1 MVWII
6 DPNQRLTP
14 LSSQEPSNPQ
24 QPTSLALDTTH
35 QHDFGAATRDDS
47 GARQPASPTRALPKM
62 APVPADTTV
71 TSART
76 HHGDRMST
84 QAWVL
89 FAAMSIIWGLPYLFI
104 KVAVAEVDPATLV
117 FARTTL
123 ALVVLLPLA
132 IHGGALRAAARHWR
146 PAAIFAVLEMGIP
159 WLLLSHAETRIS
171 SALAG
176 LLLAAVPI
184 IGAIVTAFL
193 GDRHNIA
200 PVRVIGMVLGLV
212 GVGALVGVDA
222 TGGHLDWLSVAE
234 MLTVAACYAIA
245 PIIIDRQDNPA
256 PALGTI
262 TLSILLVSVAYLP
275 FGLPGLVSAWP
286 LQADTVGSL
295 LVLGL
300 ICTALAFILF
310 FRLIAAAGPVR
321 AVVITFINP
330 AVAIVLGVL
339 ILSEQVTTGM
349 LVGFPLV
356 ILGSIL
362 ATRAT
367 GTR

>member
-1 MVWII
+1 MVI
-6 DPNQRLTP
+6 DLLRHISYAITAAVCGRHSGCPAPTEAKCTQRA
-14 LSSQEPSNPQ
+14 QRR
-24 QPTSLALDTTH
+24 
-35 QHDFGAATRDDS
+35 AT
-47 GARQPASPTRALPKM
+47 
-62 APVPADTTV
+62 
-71 TSART
+71 TSARPVDVT
-76 HHGDRMST
+76 GAPRIEPVTAENPTVDVRQHHSDRMST
-84 QAWVL
+84 QAWML
-89 FAAMSIIWGLPYLFI
+89 FAAMSVIWGLPYLFI
-104 KVAVAEVDPATLV
+104 KVAVAEVSPATLV

-123 ALVVLLPLA
+123 ALIVLLPLA
-132 IHGGALRAAARHWR
+132 LHTGALRPALRHWR

-159 WLLLSHAETRIS
+159 WLLLGHAETRIS

-184 IGAIVTAFL
+184 IGAAITAFL
-193 GDRHNIA
+193 GDRHNVA
-200 PVRVIGMVLGLV
+200 PVRVVGMVLGLV

-234 MLTVAACYAIA
+234 MLTVATCYAVA
-245 PIIIDRQDNPA
+245 PIIIDRQENPA

-262 TLSILLVSVAYLP
+262 TVSILLVSVAYLP
-275 FGLPGLVSAWP
+275 FGLPGLIAAWP
-286 LQADTVGSL
+286 LQTETAASL
-295 LVLGL
+295 TVLGL

-339 ILSEQVTTGM
+339 VLSEQVTTGM

-356 ILGSIL
+356 ILGSVL

-367 GTR
+367 ATR